1 MFSFKK
7 VIEERGEKSSLCVIS
22 LRYDGISHSP
32 SGLTKGGYT
41 RLHCQ
46 DFWHEWHKIS
56 VLHMQNLIT
65 LGVLGKRMECRSSSH

>member
-1 MFSFKK
+1 M
-7 VIEERGEKSSLCVIS
+7 
-22 LRYDGISHSP
+22 
-32 SGLTKGGYT
+32 
-41 RLHCQ
+41 RLLCQ

>member
-1 MFSFKK
+1 MRS
-7 VIEERGEKSSLCVIS
+7 
-22 LRYDGISHSP
+22 
-32 SGLTKGGYT
+32 
-41 RLHCQ
+41 HCQ